1 MTNRK
6 RNLIIAAIAIPAVI
20 CGGWYW
26 QSRGKAHAHKAEKLS
41 GETSF
46 DVYADGQRLHMLVLK
61 EHGQHQSIVYRG
73 FAGGEVSPEIALPI
87 NPREKIISRRSNDVQ
102 IAAAGNHL
110 LAAWQ
115 ISGTG
120 YANRGPIRTAES
132 RDGGQTWQQATPP
145 TAANRTDDQGF
156 FDIETDDRGRF
167 HIVWLDSQA
176 KIKGLR
182 HAMFAGQQWSAAQTI
197 DAETCQCC
205 WNSLRKNPQGE
216 LLVLYRNARP
226 RDMALARYDGKAW
239 HKAGIVDGFNWQVE
253 MCPHAG
259 GGLAIDNEQTFAVT
273 WTGREDSVGCYLSKR
288 GKPDSLARPQKFGN
302 NSARNPDIAQN
313 AHGLAIVWDEFEGAS
328 RRAKF
333 TLLPK
338 TDRKKMPDGEIL
350 SDTAKAGAYARVLNA
365 GDGFYAF
372 WSETLNANSTIRWRK
387 L

>member
-1 MTNRK
+1 MNQNK

-20 CGGWYW
+20 CGVWYW
-26 QSRGKAHAHKAEKLS
+26 QNRAKAHSHQAEKLS

-46 DVYADGQRLHMLVLK
+46 DIYTDRGRVHMVLLK

-73 FAGGEVSPEIALPI
+73 FTQGEVTHEIALPV

-102 IAAAGNHL
+102 IAATGDHL

-120 YANRGPIRTAES
+120 YANRGPMRTAES
-132 RDGGQTWQQATPP
+132 LDGGKTWRSAQPP

-176 KIKGLR
+176 KVKGLR
-182 HAMFAGQQWSAAQTI
+182 HAMFADQKWSAAQTI
-197 DAETCQCC
+197 DAGTCQCC
-205 WNSLRKNPQGE
+205 WNSLRKNPRGE
-216 LLVLYRNARP
+216 LLVLYRNASP
-226 RDMALARYDGKAW
+226 RDMALARFDGKAW
-239 HKAGIVDGFNWQVE
+239 RKAGIVDGFGWQVE

-259 GGLAIDNEQTFAVT
+259 GGLATDNEQTFAVT
-273 WTGREDSVGCYLSKR
+273 WTGREGATGCYLSKH
-288 GKPDSLARPQKFGN
+288 GKPDSLAHPQKFGN
-302 NSARNPDIAQN
+302 NSARNPDIARN
-313 AHGLAIVWDEFEGAS
+313 GNTLAIVWDEFEGGS

-333 TLLPK
+333 AILPK
-338 TDRKKMPDGEIL
+338 TDRKKMPDGEVL
-350 SDTAKAGAYARVLNA
+350 SDTAKAGAYARVLAA
-365 GDGFYAF
+365 GYGFYAF
-372 WSETLNANSTIRWRK
+372 WSETLNADSVIRWRK